1 MPLCAVADGGVV
13 RASCPAAA
21 AVMLNDALVATGIV
35 PLVAVRVYVPALL
48 TLSPGKLATPAT
60 AACVGTP
67 ARMAPVWFTPSATVM
82 LPVNWVAVL
91 PDASR
96 AVTCT
101 AGVIAAPAAV
111 GLGGTVN
118 ASCVTTPGVTPNDA
132 LAVVNPAPVAWSV

>member
-1 MPLCAVADGGVV
+1 
-13 RASCPAAA
+13 
-21 AVMLNDALVATGIV
+21 
-35 PLVAVRVYVPALL
+35 
-48 TLSPGKLATPAT
+48 
-60 AACVGTP
+60 
-67 ARMAPVWFTPSATVM
+67 M
-82 LPVNWVAVL
+82 LPVNCVAVL